1 MTFLRTLLLMLTASW
16 GGADDHWSWQPL
28 ERPPVP
34 NASRYTNPIDAFITA
49 RLQPLKLSLAPEA
62 DRRTL
67 IRRLS
72 FNLTGLPPTPP
83 EVEAFVKNTDPKAYE
98 NLVDRLLASPAYG
111 EHWAQHWLDLA
122 RFAETDGFE
131 HDKVRPNAWRYR
143 DWVINAL
150 NADLPYNQFVQQQI
164 AGDLLHPKNPQAA
177 IATGFLLAGQDM
189 PDINLQTERRH
200 MILNEMTGTVGS
212 ALLGITLGCA
222 QCHDHKFDPVSQR
235 EFYQM
240 RAFFESDLQLK
251 EIKSANLTIRAMRA
265 GKLTPTRVMIRG
277 DFRRPGDSVK
287 AAFPKIINT
296 TKNRPAKGTR
306 TELAAWLTHP
316 KNAPAL
322 RLAAN
327 RLWQQHFGRPL
338 ATPEDFGTQGQPP
351 THPALLDWLATE
363 LPRQK
368 WSLKAMHKFI
378 LTSATWKQASLN
390 VGNDADWK
398 RRIQA
403 DPDNLLWSRQDRR
416 RLTGEMLRDTLLFS
430 GGELN
435 RQRGG
440 PGVRP
445 PLPKEITST
454 LLRNQWPVSPKATD
468 HRRRSI
474 YIFARR
480 NLRFPIFDLF
490 DRPAGAESCSRRMT
504 STTAPQSLALLNSE
518 FVRQSAT
525 QLSERA
531 KREADT
537 IEKQITCCYLHTLNR
552 KPTDAELVTARKLTG
567 ANGKHLEDLCLG
579 LYNLS
584 EFVCL
589 D

>member
-1 MTFLRTLLLMLTASW
+1 MRSSARSPAADTFLTSARSRQAVGRKTAGS
-16 GGADDHWSWQPL
+16 ARVATD
-28 ERPPVP
+28 V
-34 NASRYTNPIDAFITA
+34 SRYDPARPKQQSPITTPVTIRIGGVPYGVGA
-49 RLQPLKLSLAPEA
+49 PLLGGLDQDPDVDLVLAP
-62 DRRTL
+62 
-67 IRRLS
+67 
-72 FNLTGLPPTPP
+72 PP
-83 EVEAFVKNTDPKAYE
+83 EMI
-98 NLVDRLLASPAYG
+98 PA
-111 EHWAQHWLDLA
+111 L
-122 RFAETDGFE
+122 
-131 HDKVRPNAWRYR
+131 
-143 DWVINAL
+143 
-150 NADLPYNQFVQQQI
+150 
-164 AGDLLHPKNPQAA
+164 
-177 IATGFLLAGQDM
+177 
-189 PDINLQTERRH
+189 
-200 MILNEMTGTVGS
+200 
-212 ALLGITLGCA
+212 
-222 QCHDHKFDPVSQR
+222 
-235 EFYQM
+235 
-240 RAFFESDLQLK
+240 
-251 EIKSANLTIRAMRA
+251 RA

-277 DFRRPGDSVK
+277 DFRRPGDSVN
-287 AAFPKIINT
+287 AAFPKTINT
-296 TKNRPAKGTR
+296 TKSRPVKGTR

-378 LTSATWKQASLN
+378 LTSATWKQASLDA
-390 VGNDADWK
+390 GNDTDWK

-403 DPDNLLWSRQDRR
+403 DPDNRLWSRQDRR